1 MTWWQVFILVAVAIP
16 LMVLWVAI
24 IIDLFRRSDLSGLKI
39 ATWVVLLLI
48 FPFIAAI
55 TYLVVRPRAPLFHS
69 GSSNEA
75 DDVQRRYETQQALT
89 YDTPGGVGPR
99 TTIPPRAR

>member
-1 MTWWQVFILVAVAIP
+1 MSWWQGFLLVALAIP
-16 LMVLWVAI
+16 LIVLWVAI
-24 IIDLFRRSDLSGLKI
+24 VIDLFRRQDLSGLKI

-48 FPFIAAI
+48 FPVVSALI
-55 TYLVVRPRAPLFHS
+55 YLAVRPRAPLF
-69 GSSNEA
+69 GSSATA
-75 DDVQRRYETQQALT
+75 DSVATDAAIT